1 MSLAPCPGERKTA
14 WVWAGNVAGHMGTD
28 SGQGREDDAEAELLE
43 LLSDPRTYEL
53 PGETIHRI
61 DTHAGRVFLAG
72 ERAYKVKRPVRYR
85 YLDFSTPEARQR
97 ALAAELMLNRRTAAK
112 IYERLVPIT
121 RDGQGKLRLSGDGK
135 AVDWVLVMRR
145 FDQAALLDRQAHA
158 GTLDGAMI
166 DALARAIRHLH
177 DQAAP
182 IELAPAEA
190 SARVR
195 AVAEENFADFA
206 TRPDLFEPDVVAAY
220 ENALGNRLEKDGKL
234 IEARAA
240 EGFVRHCHGDL
251 HLGNICLY
259 EGRPTL
265 FDCLEFD
272 ARLAEIDPFYDLAFL
287 LMDLEE
293 HGLRDL
299 SNRLLSSYLRDPS
312 DLDALALLPLYL
324 SQRAAIRA
332 KVRAAAAAL
341 VDDPGARRAL
351 EREALDY
358 FAMAQQYLD
367 PPAGLLLAVGGL
379 SGSGKSSLAHL
390 VAPYIGPAPGA
401 VHIRSDKLR
410 KDRFGVA
417 ETTRLPPEAYEPA
430 VSEAV
435 YEALFDQCARALA
448 AGHGVVADATFI
460 YEEGRRRLAKLA
472 ADKGMGFLGV
482 WLEAPLD
489 TLVDRVAGRRADA
502 SDADAAVVRRQTTE
516 ETGTISWRRLD
527 ARAAPA
533 TLAQD
538 LRALLR
544 DIPADT
550 GDDTGIA
557 QPSNDSSDGEG
568 LD

>member
-1 MSLAPCPGERKTA
+1 
-14 WVWAGNVAGHMGTD
+14 MGTD
-28 SGQGREDDAEAELLE
+28 SGQGREGDAEAELLE
-43 LLSDPRTYEL
+43 LLSDPRTYDFPE
-53 PGETIHRI
+53 ETIRRI

-85 YLDFSTPEARQR
+85 YLDFSTSEARQR
-97 ALAAELMLNRRTAAK
+97 ALTAELRLNRRTAAK

-121 RDGQGKLRLSGDGK
+121 RDGQGKLRLGGDGK

-145 FDQAALLDRQAHA
+145 FDQAALLDRQARA

-190 SARVR
+190 SRRVR

-206 TRPDLFEPDVVAAY
+206 TRPDLFAPDVVAAY
-220 ENALGNRLEKDGKL
+220 ENALLKRLEKDSKL

-240 EGFVRHCHGDL
+240 KGFVRRCHGDL
-251 HLGNICLY
+251 HLGNIFLY

-341 VDDPGARRAL
+341 GDDPGARRSL

-367 PPAGLLLAVGGL
+367 PPAGMLLAVGGL
-379 SGSGKSSLAHL
+379 SGSGKSSLARL

-401 VHIRSDKLR
+401 IHIRSDKLR
-410 KDRFGVA
+410 KDRFGVS
-417 ETTRLPPEAYEPA
+417 ETTSLPPEAYQPA

-435 YEALFDQCARALA
+435 YEALFDRCARALA

-460 YEEGRRRLAKLA
+460 QEEGRQRLAKLA
-472 ADKGMGFLGV
+472 VDKGIAFLGV

-489 TLVDRVAGRRADA
+489 TLVHRVTDRRADA
-502 SDADAAVVRRQTTE
+502 SDADAAVVRNQMGE
-516 ETGTISWRRLD
+516 ETGTITWKRLD
-527 ARAAPA
+527 ARALPA

-538 LRALLR
+538 LQVLLR
-544 DIPADT
+544 VALAGT
-550 GDDTGIA
+550 GGSSEA
-557 QPSNDSSDGEG
+557 PQPSHDSPAVED